1 MGEGDIEHAGWALDD
16 PDSTLRRHRSR
27 LLGAAVAL
35 LLIAGVAGIGLGI
48 HRLASESGPAEE
60 RVLARGTVAAL
71 DGPAASAA
79 TFTSEATD
87 SVTLWIEV
95 GDNDATRDTVVAGTS
110 CEVARDDG
118 TSELVEGRVQG
129 AAIETDRYATIG
141 ETTASA
147 GPNVVTCRHVPFGR
161 LRTRGLLAEEAPFL
175 VERGTPADG
184 LAGLWLLAVG
194 VVLLAVGVWAAIRW
208 RTGTLRPA

>member
-16 PDSTLRRHRSR
+16 PDSTLRRHRSP
-27 LLGAAVAL
+27 LLGVLTAL
-35 LLIAGVAGIGLGI
+35 LLIAGIAGIGVGI
-48 HRLASESGPAEE
+48 YRLASESGPADE

-79 TFTSEATD
+79 AFTSEAAGE
-87 SVTLWIEV
+87 VTLWIEV

-184 LAGLWLLAVG
+184 LAGLWLLAAG